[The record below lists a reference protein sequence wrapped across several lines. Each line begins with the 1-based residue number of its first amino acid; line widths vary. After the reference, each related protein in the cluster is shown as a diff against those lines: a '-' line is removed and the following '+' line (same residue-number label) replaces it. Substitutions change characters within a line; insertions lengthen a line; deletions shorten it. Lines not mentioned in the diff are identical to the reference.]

1 MFQRLPQKITPW
13 LGHNWTGRLLN
24 KRGYWVLLSFGAFC
38 HVWNTA
44 KRKFCFGIFL
54 LFNEKR
60 TNKICYHPSPF
71 YLLGLFMHCFSSV
84 CPVRQNLAQLF
95 FFPQNMLIFCY
106 RITVA
111 SLVPAIRFVHISVFF
126 FFYKMYFFQSS
137 VFVKLNFFHFRTTV
151 SSLVPT
157 IRFVCIFF
165 TKCIFFRIIHFC
177 KLQFSRYRSKVVL
190 FPSATDFTP
199 IKKG

>member
-1 MFQRLPQKITPW
+1 MKKELTKSVII
-13 LGHNWTGRLLN
+13 LH
-24 KRGYWVLLSFGAFC
+24 
-38 HVWNTA
+38 
-44 KRKFCFGIFL
+44 
-54 LFNEKR
+54 LF
-60 TNKICYHPSPF
+60 H
-71 YLLGLFMHCFSSV
+71 LLGLFMHCFSSV
-84 CPVRQNLAQLF
+84 CPVQQNLAQLLF
-95 FFPQNMLIFCY
+95 FSQNMLIFCY

-111 SLVPAIRFVHISVFF
+111 SSVPAIRFVHISVF

-137 VFVKLNFFHFRTTV
+137 VFVKLHFFHFRTTV

-157 IRFVCIFF
+157 IRFVCIIFF

-177 KLQFSRYRSKVVL
+177 KLQFFRYRSKVAS